1 MQTASARWSRVPR
14 ELCEQKP
21 QLKQRGEDP
30 GRRLHKEGTAEES
43 QGNAS
48 DLPVPGGL
56 AHSETHHLKG
66 KHDKPWCSQE
76 EAWHHNQVRLP
87 A

>member
-21 QLKQRGEDP
+21 QLKQRERILVEDSTK
-30 GRRLHKEGTAEES
+30 RAQQEES

-56 AHSETHHLKG
+56 AHSGDSPPKGRRNMINGGALKKKLG
-66 KHDKPWCSQE
+66 ITI
-76 EAWHHNQVRLP
+76 R
-87 A
+87 